1 MDLWITRGDHCQNLS
16 TTWSLLLFLYLIL
29 STSKM
34 DQQGKE
40 VGSWNSALIDSSKVH
55 VGDRIKFG
63 FCLCFKLWL
72 INQSHFKIF
81 FFQSIVCVN
90 LKLMFNFCRIKN
102 SFYYGLVTLENVG
115 LMVLWWYSDATFI
128 GLHKYVFIIIYV
140 VLQLLG
146 FVLLLF
152 YYKKMHPNKNLP
164 DKLQTAHFLWSRAQ
178 KL

>member
-1 MDLWITRGDHCQNLS
+1 
-16 TTWSLLLFLYLIL
+16 
-29 STSKM
+29 
-34 DQQGKE
+34 
-40 VGSWNSALIDSSKVH
+40 
-55 VGDRIKFG
+55 
-63 FCLCFKLWL
+63 
-72 INQSHFKIF
+72 
-81 FFQSIVCVN
+81 
-90 LKLMFNFCRIKN
+90 MFNFCRIKN

-164 DKLQTAHFLWSRAQ
+164 DKLQTAHFL
-178 KL
+178 